1 MYTFTFENTKNTK
14 LMSLNKVILIGN
26 VGKDP
31 DVRHFEGGNVI
42 ANVVLATN
50 ERGYTLP
57 NGTVVPE
64 RTEWHNVVVRRDQA
78 NFVERFVKKGS
89 SLYVEGKIRTRDF
102 EKEGIKKYVT
112 EIIAEKIEFYGTK
125 RPESNNNS
133 EASVATPAVEG
144 EEIDGTEAK
153 SPVDDLPF

>member
-1 MYTFTFENTKNTK
+1 
-14 LMSLNKVILIGN
+14 MSLNKVILIGN

-102 EKEGIKKYVT
+102 EKDGIKKYVT
-112 EIIAEKIEFYGTK
+112 EIIAEKIEFYGSK

-133 EASVATPAVEG
+133 EATAVTPAVEG

-153 SPVDDLPF
+153 PVDDLPF